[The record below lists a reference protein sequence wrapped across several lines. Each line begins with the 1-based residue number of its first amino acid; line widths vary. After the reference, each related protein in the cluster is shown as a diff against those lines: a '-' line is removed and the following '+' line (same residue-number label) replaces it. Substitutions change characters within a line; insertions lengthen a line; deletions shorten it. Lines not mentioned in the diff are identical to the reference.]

1 MSGTRDS
8 LAAGVEEKKKRL
20 EELKRKKQ
28 LAEANSA
35 KKQVEEIKTP
45 RASRLPETSINDIMA
60 KMLSP
65 APEAKPPPVV
75 EEQVKAAPKPT
86 LEVSGVWGVISLK
99 GREKARTK
107 EDEAQVD
114 LPKLPKEAKE
124 VKENKGDD
132 QVNEKAS
139 KIGQSEAKERKN
151 EISTDNEEAELAE
164 RILRSNEI
172 SEFLSKSS
180 RLVERALGQEDP
192 SLYMTAENELKQV
205 TKLYSSE
212 YADDHCISGLQW
224 SPRFNELLM
233 TSYLSVSRSMSSEL
247 RGLICLWSLTL
258 KGRPEYV
265 LRCQSSVTSCTFNRF
280 DHNLVIAGSYSG
292 QIVVWDLRTK
302 SHPILKTPLMAES
315 HTHPVYCVSI
325 IGSQHANNIVSASND
340 GKVCVWSL
348 NMFSSPTSSFDLK
361 NRVKDIGCTSMAFPD
376 NETNTFYVGAEDGS
390 ILQTQLHGSK
400 SSDAAADVF
409 EAHYGPL
416 TGLDIHPVGENIF
429 TDLAGNLLL
438 SSSVDWSVKLWNP
451 KMSKSALLSF
461 DIYDDYVFDVKWSPV
476 HPSVF
481 AVAEGTGIV
490 DVWNLNQDVEMPTC
504 RLKTPG
510 EAINKVAWQNTGEM
524 IATGNCNGEV
534 KIFKVPKE
542 LVQPSPE
549 DWSTLENLISLN

>member
-1 MSGTRDS
+1 MSTRDS

-28 LAEANSA
+28 MAEANSA
-35 KKQVEEIKTP
+35 KKQAEEIKTP
-45 RASRLPETSINDIMA
+45 RSSRLPDASINDIMA

-65 APEAKPPPVV
+65 VENKPPPVV
-75 EEQVKAAPKPT
+75 EEPVKTVVRPV
-86 LEVSGVWGVISLK
+86 LELSGSFGAIVLK
-99 GREKARTK
+99 GREKAKTK

-114 LPKLPKEAKE
+114 LPKVMKDVKKDKEIVGDLEKVQKSTQNE
-124 VKENKGDD
+124 VKERKGIVDD
-132 QVNEKAS
+132 
-139 KIGQSEAKERKN
+139 SEN
-151 EISTDNEEAELAE
+151 DELAE

-172 SEFLSKSS
+172 NEFLTKSS
-180 RLVERALGQEDP
+180 RIVERVLGQDDP
-192 SLYMTAENELKQV
+192 SLYVTAENELKPV
-205 TKLYSSE
+205 TKLFSNE

-348 NMFSSPTSSFDLK
+348 NMFTSPTSSFDLK
-361 NRVKDIGCTSMAFPD
+361 NRVKDIGCTSIAFPD

-390 ILQTQLHGSK
+390 LLQTQLHGSK
-400 SSDAAADVF
+400 SSDASGDVF
-409 EAHYGPL
+409 EAHFGPI

-451 KMSKSALLSF
+451 KMKKTAILSF

-481 AVAEGTGIV
+481 AVAEGTGLV
-490 DVWNLNQDVEMPTC
+490 DIWNLNQDIEMPAC

-510 EAINKVAWQNTGEM
+510 EAINKLAWQNTGEM
-524 IATGNCNGEV
+524 LATGNCNGEV
-534 KIFKVPKE
+534 KVFKVPKE
-542 LVQPSPE
+542 FVQPTPE
-549 DWSTLENLISLN
+549 DWSNLENLIILN